1 MECME
6 KTRRNWRIYLLYTLV
21 YIAAAA
27 LVFCWF
33 YMAGRSLV
41 YHSDGWRQHIKA
53 LTYYGKWLRGTARH
67 LLGGGKG
74 VQTWTFGLGYGAD
87 VLTTLQ
93 YYCFGDP
100 LTFPVMFVP
109 TSCVIWFYEFLV
121 LFRPWLSGAF
131 FIAYCRYRSGRVQ
144 GNEGAL
150 LTGALI
156 YAFSGTTM
164 YIGLLH
170 PYFLVPM
177 VWLPLMLLGAEKFI
191 RENKPVLFVL
201 AVFAA
206 ALSNFYFFYMLAV
219 FTAGYCVLRLI
230 GVCGVK
236 NGILRGLRLFLY
248 AALGTAMAGAV
259 LVPVLVQFANDPRAK
274 AGYSTPLFYSAQYYR
289 QLFRNAV
296 SFINHPLYD
305 TELCFPVTALAAL
318 AILLAAKGHRYLKA
332 VLGILTLMVLM
343 PYAGRAM
350 NGFAY
355 VINRWGWA
363 FAMLAGYIAFK
374 VYSEG
379 TETETEG
386 GRQFG
391 VRALVSGALLALF
404 TFFSWRFGQ
413 TDYPGMTASLILLWA
428 AFAAGLVLLYLKR
441 TGSRRAMLM
450 QWCTTLLTVVSVAVN
465 AWYGYSEGQGNF
477 PSEFMERMG
486 KDNYEEV
493 LRSTEESA
501 VLAAAQSTAA
511 ASSQEGAESEQFY
524 RYTGRNLTWNAAM
537 MDGVSST
544 QFAFSFAN
552 GAVSDYFMAVGN
564 NDEQNFAYFSLD
576 DRMMLLALAG
586 VKYYS
591 LTYDNWFEYQFIPYG
606 YKDLGMV
613 GNYHLYE
620 NLIPLPLGYGYE
632 SYITDETFR
641 DLTTTERQ
649 EAMLQGVVTD
659 AAAAERIA
667 AEYAVTELSADAS
680 QGGAGKL
687 VFSEELP
694 AFTVA
699 PGEGAALIGTDGGDG
714 SCTGFSVTQPGAEVR
729 VSFAGKQDCETYIA
743 FDNLQIEGADEIYS
757 IVFAAYSGGKKT
769 TDKTL
774 SYKTPKSQYYSG
786 WKDFAVNLCYSGQ
799 SVEEI
804 VITFPQTGTYT
815 FDKMRVVCQGTES
828 YVNGV
833 QKLQAAGMYGADL
846 HENPVSYATNLITAH
861 YSTPK
866 DVLLGLSIPWS
877 KGWSAEVDGEPAEL
891 VKANVMYMAL
901 PVSAG
906 DHEITLRY
914 STPGGRAG
922 LALSAA
928 GILIFIL
935 TVLYQKKKLRPVR
948 AQETAQTAK

>member
-1 MECME
+1 MD
-6 KTRRNWRIYLLYTLV
+6 KNKRSWKIYLLYTLV
-21 YIAAAA
+21 YIAAAV
-27 LVFCWF
+27 LVFGWF
-33 YMAGRSLV
+33 YTAGRSLV

-74 VQTWTFGLGYGAD
+74 VQTFTFGLGYGAD

-100 LTFPVMFVP
+100 LTFPVIFVP

-131 FIAYCRYRSGRVQ
+131 FIAYCRYRSGKTE
-144 GNEGAL
+144 GNAAAF

-177 VWLPLMLLGAEKFI
+177 VWLPLMLLGAEKYI
-191 RENKPVLFVL
+191 SEKKPLLFVL
-201 AVFAA
+201 AVAAA

-219 FTAGYCVLRLI
+219 FTAGCCVLRLLALY
-230 GVCGVK
+230 GVK
-236 NGILRGLRLFLY
+236 DGIRRGFKLFLY
-248 AALGTAMAGAV
+248 AAVGTAMAGAV

-274 AGYSTPLFYSAQYYR
+274 AGYSTALFYPPEYYR

-332 VLGILTLMVLM
+332 VLGILTLMVLL
-343 PYAGRAM
+343 PYAGKAM

-363 FAMLAGYIAFK
+363 FAMLAGYIAFR
-374 VYSEG
+374 VYSDDQKRDDQERDDAKA
-379 TETETEG
+379 
-386 GRQFG
+386 GRAG
-391 VRALVSGALLALF
+391 IRTLISGAILLLF
-404 TFFSWRFGQ
+404 TVLCHRLGQ
-413 TDYPGMTASLILLWA
+413 TDYPGMTASLILLWVS
-428 AFAAGLVLLYLKR
+428 FAAGAALLYLKQKDVKK
-441 TGSRRAMLM
+441 AAAA
-450 QWCTTLLTVVSVAVN
+450 QWCITVLTVVSIAVN

-486 KDNYEEV
+486 KDSYEEV
-493 LRSTEESA
+493 LRSTEERA
-501 VLAAAQSTAA
+501 VLAAAQSAA
-511 ASSQEGAESEQFY
+511 GDPVQDGTPAAEQFY
-524 RYTGRNLTWNAAM
+524 RYSGRNLTWNAAM
-537 MDGVSST
+537 MDGISST

-564 NDEQNFAYFSLD
+564 NDEQNFAYFGLD

-606 YKDLGMV
+606 YRDLGMIE
-613 GNYHLYE
+613 GYHLYE

-632 SYITDETFR
+632 SYVTDETFGQ
-641 DLTTTERQ
+641 LTTTQRQ

-659 AAAAERIA
+659 SEAAAGIA
-667 AEYAVTELSADAS
+667 GKYAVTQLVEDDA
-680 QGGAGKL
+680 AGSSEGSL
-687 VFSEELP
+687 PGRLIFSEELP
-694 AFTVA
+694 AFTVE
-699 PGEGAALIGTDGGDG
+699 PGEGAQLIGGDAGGE
-714 SCTGFSVTQPGAEVR
+714 SCSGFKVTQPGAEVR
-729 VSFAGKQDCETYIA
+729 VRFDGAGECETYIA
-743 FDNLQIEGADEIYS
+743 FDNLEIEGNDEIYG
-757 IVFAAYSGGKKT
+757 IVFAAYSGGEKT

-786 WKDFAVNLCYSGQ
+786 WKDFAVNLCHSAQ

-804 VITFPQTGTYT
+804 VITFPQAGTYT
-815 FDKMRVVCQGTES
+815 FDRMRIVCQGADT
-828 YVNGV
+828 YVSGV
-833 QKLQAAGMYGADL
+833 EKLRAAGMYGADL
-846 HENPVSYATNLITAH
+846 HENPVSFATNLVTAG

-866 DVLLGLSIPWS
+866 DVILCLSIPWS
-877 KGWSAEVDGEPAEL
+877 RGWSAEVDGVPQEL
-891 VKANVMYMAL
+891 VRANIMYMAL
-901 PVSAG
+901 PVSSG

-914 STPGGRAG
+914 ATPGGHAG
-922 LALSAA
+922 IALSAA
-928 GILIFIL
+928 GILMFIL
-935 TVLYQKKKLRPVR
+935 LVLAQKKRPDLL
-948 AQETAQTAK
+948 